1 LSGGEKRVRNAVV
14 NETAPTQATPA
25 AATAKASGPSF
36 ALALGGGGA
45 RGLAHIHVLEA
56 LDDLGIRPTTIAG
69 SSIGAIIGAAYAAG
83 MSGAEIREFAVH
95 TLGRGAEV
103 AGRMWRARPHSFAEM
118 LEGGVRFGQFN
129 VERILRSFLPDTL
142 PTRFEDLGIPLKVT
156 ATDYFAHELVILDSG
171 ELVFA
176 LAASSALPAVFLP
189 LRRNGRLF
197 IDGGYCDPVPFD
209 LVMDDADMV
218 IAVDVVG
225 APLAGPQK
233 IPSSIDLTLGAN
245 QIMMQSII
253 ALKLKECRPAIL
265 LRPPVS
271 GFGVLD
277 FLKIGKVLAETQSI
291 RDETKRAV
299 EAAIMRYEGE
309 VV

>member
-1 LSGGEKRVRNAVV
+1 MDQTSQTTMEPA
-14 NETAPTQATPA
+14 PA
-25 AATAKASGPSF
+25 AAGPTF

-56 LDDLGIRPTTIAG
+56 LDDLGVKPTVIAG

-83 MSGAEIREFAVH
+83 MTGAEIREFAVH
-95 TLGRGAEV
+95 TLGRGAAV
-103 AGRMWRARPHSFAEM
+103 AGRMWRARPQSFAEM
-118 LEGGVRFGQFN
+118 LDGGVRFGQFN
-129 VERILRSFLPDTL
+129 VERILRSFLPDHL
-142 PTRFEDLGIPLKVT
+142 PQRFEDLSIPLKVT
-156 ATDYFAHELVILDSG
+156 ATDYFAHELVVLQAGDLIH
-171 ELVFA
+171 A

-189 LRRNGRLF
+189 VRRDGRLL

-225 APLAGPQK
+225 APLAQQPK
-233 IPSSIDLTLGAN
+233 IPNSIDLTLGAN
-245 QIMMQSII
+245 QILMQSII
-253 ALKLKECRPAIL
+253 SLKLKESRPAIL

-277 FLKIGKVLAETQSI
+277 FLKVGKVLEETRSI
-291 RDETKRAV
+291 RDETKRAI
-299 EAAIMRYEGE
+299 EAAIARHQAPQA
-309 VV
+309 

>member
-1 LSGGEKRVRNAVV
+1 MRRIETERNAVV
-14 NETAPTQATPA
+14 NESASPNTGPVARAGPTF
-25 AATAKASGPSF
+25 S
-36 ALALGGGGA
+36 LALGGGGA

-56 LDDLGIRPTTIAG
+56 LDDLGVRPVTIAG

-83 MSGAEIREFAVH
+83 MTGAEIREFAVH

-118 LEGGVRFGQFN
+118 LDGGVRFGQFN
-129 VERILRSFLPDTL
+129 VERILRSFLPDTM
-142 PTRFEDLGIPLKVT
+142 PDRFEDLKIPLKVT
-156 ATDYFAHELVILDSG
+156 ATDYFAHELVVLQSG
-171 ELVFA
+171 ELAFA

-189 LRRNGRLF
+189 LRRDGRLF

-225 APLAGPQK
+225 APRAGPQK

-245 QIMMQSII
+245 QIMMQAII
-253 ALKLKECRPAIL
+253 ALKLRECRPAIL

-277 FLKIGKVLAETQSI
+277 FLKVGKVLDETQSI

-299 EAAIMRYEGE
+299 EAAITRFDGE
-309 VV
+309 MA